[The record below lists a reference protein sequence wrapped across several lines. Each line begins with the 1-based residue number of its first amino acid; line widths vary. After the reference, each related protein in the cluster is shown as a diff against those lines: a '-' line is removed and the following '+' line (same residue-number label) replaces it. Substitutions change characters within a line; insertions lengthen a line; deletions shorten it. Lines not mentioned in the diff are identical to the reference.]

1 MLTPTVVELHRL
13 SPYAAVLPK
22 VVTQPGLVRAS
33 LIAVPPDAKKL

>member
-22 VVTQPGLVRAS
+22 VVTQPGLVSAS
-33 LIAVPPDAKKL
+33 LLTAAPTPKKS